1 MSDLH
6 RIIHRWHR
14 TLNRHRSYWLRRRSF
29 DSSTHLPSLSSSSRI
44 TRVCHTATVV
54 SNDKK
59 PPEIKIK
66 NWVKWLIIL
75 MHSTVWK
82 FLEMQLCK
90 SVEICLK
97 KIVKSHCQVNLFLAD
112 FSNLKPLCTASYTS
126 ALCALHK
133 LNHTLVHTP
142 CMHSTK
148 VVNSIMVFQ
157 NGIQKGNFDPLN
169 VFDWVH
175 SLCFIF
181 SQGDLAWQY
190 TVH

>member
-1 MSDLH
+1 M
-6 RIIHRWHR
+6 
-14 TLNRHRSYWLRRRSF
+14 
-29 DSSTHLPSLSSSSRI
+29 
-44 TRVCHTATVV
+44 
-54 SNDKK
+54 
-59 PPEIKIK
+59 
-66 NWVKWLIIL
+66 
-75 MHSTVWK
+75 
-82 FLEMQLCK
+82 LE
-90 SVEICLK
+90 

-112 FSNLKPLCTASYTS
+112 FSNLEPLCTASYTS
-126 ALCALHK
+126 VLCALHK

-157 NGIQKGNFDPLN
+157 NGIQKGDADPLN

-190 TVH
+190 TVHYTLPYPVYCNSWCYQTTLFCHMPEPVRSQRGERKEAFGV